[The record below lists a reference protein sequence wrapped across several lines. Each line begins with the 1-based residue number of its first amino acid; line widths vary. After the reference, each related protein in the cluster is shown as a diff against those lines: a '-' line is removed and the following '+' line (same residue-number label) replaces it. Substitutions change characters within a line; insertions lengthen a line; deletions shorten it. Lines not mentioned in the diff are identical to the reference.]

1 MTINFKSLQNRILMR
16 FIFLLMITIA
26 IILFVTLD
34 QTYRHSANKINTQFS
49 IARLVFTDKLTNHSR
64 ALYRGISPISKDF
77 TLKQLVNDAENDTAS
92 LLSAMINQ
100 QRRIKTDFSAILSS
114 DGKTIVSNIPSN
126 FTAWPVDKISQAGIN
141 VLVLN
146 DTPYLVRA
154 VPIRLIESSAKI
166 DAWLVMGIKI
176 KKLINDDLKNILGFD
191 ITLVFNHTIEVSTYS
206 NLINQAGQPV
216 TNTFINGIPTD
227 TRQNIDYQGESLA
240 LYQFVINSNDKEKLT
255 AIFTIDKDLAFI
267 NFTKLASQLIIAI
280 CIIILITVFLS
291 FRFSISIAK
300 PLKNLVKIAHEI
312 QLGNYAE
319 ITHDARVSEVNKLS
333 FALSNMQS
341 AIQQRE
347 KDNHQL
353 AFYSVLTGLPNRNHF
368 IQTMNE
374 LIEDSTQKFAVILMD
389 IDRFKEINDTLG
401 HEYGD
406 QVLQAIAKRLDENL
420 VEGGYVAYLEGDE
433 FAMLLPYQTTVDT
446 EHLFDR
452 VTKLFD
458 PFFEINNI
466 QLDVSASMGIAMY
479 PQDSIKAVSAS
490 MGIAMYPQDSIKA
503 DGLMQFADIALYVC
517 KEKHNSHELY
527 NQKFNTHSILRLN
540 LMSELRASLDNGH
553 LQLHYQPQ
561 IEIATN
567 QVKSI
572 ECLVRWQ
579 HPEHGFIYPD
589 DFIPLAEQTGNIRYL
604 TKWAIEEALKQY
616 NKLKENGFQIHMAV
630 NISAIDLTDSDLVTF
645 VKVALN
651 KHNVAPNMLMLEV
664 TESAIM
670 SDPEKAIT
678 ALTKLK
684 EMGVQLSIDD
694 FGTGYS
700 SMEQLKRT
708 PVNELKIDKSFVL
721 ELISSNE
728 DAIIVKSITDLAHN
742 LGLSVVAEGVENKE
756 SLEILH
762 KIGVETAQG
771 YFISKAIHGDDF
783 LPWLINY
790 ENNKA

>member
-1 MTINFKSLQNRILMR
+1 MTINLKSLQNRILIR
-16 FIFLLMITIA
+16 FIFLLMITIM
-26 IILFVTLD
+26 IILFVTLE
-34 QTYRHSANKINTQFS
+34 QTYRHSENQINKQFS
-49 IARLVFTDKLTNHSR
+49 IARLVFSDKLTNHSR
-64 ALYRGISPISKDF
+64 ALYRSISPISKDF
-77 TLKQLVNDAENDTAS
+77 TLKQLVNDATNDPAS
-92 LLSAMINQ
+92 LLSAVNNQ

-114 DGKTIVSNIPSN
+114 DAKTIVSNISS
-126 FTAWPVDKISQAGIN
+126 TSTTWPVKKISQTGIN
-141 VLVLN
+141 ILVLN
-146 DTPYLVRA
+146 NIPYLVRA

-166 DAWLVMGIKI
+166 NAWLVMGIKI
-176 KKLINDDLKNILGFD
+176 KKMINDDLKSILGFD
-191 ITLVFNHTIEVSTYS
+191 VTLLINNMVEVSTYPA
-206 NLINQAGQPV
+206 LIRKNNKLASQAFV
-216 TNTFINGIPTD
+216 NEIPSSD
-227 TRQNIDYQGESLA
+227 RENISFQGESLA
-240 LYQFVINSNDKEKLT
+240 LYQFVINNNDSYKLT

-267 NFTKLASQLIIAI
+267 NFTNLASQLIIAI
-280 CIIILITVFLS
+280 GVIILITVFLS

-300 PLKNLVKIAHEI
+300 PLKKLVNIAHEI
-312 QLGNYAE
+312 QRGNYVE
-319 ITHDARVSEVNKLS
+319 ITHDAHVSEVNKLS
-333 FALSNMQS
+333 FALSNMQG

-353 AFYSVLTGLPNRNHF
+353 VFYSVLTGLPNRNHF

-374 LIEDSTQKFAVILMD
+374 LIDDATQQFAVILMD

-406 QVLQAIAKRLDENL
+406 QVLQAIAKRLHEN
-420 VEGGYVAYLEGDE
+420 VVQGAYVAYLDGDE
-433 FAMLLPYQTTVDT
+433 FAMLIPCPESIIT
-446 EHLFDR
+446 ENVVAQVIDI
-452 VTKLFD
+452 FD
-458 PFFEINNI
+458 PVFEINNI
-466 QLDVSASMGIAMY
+466 QLDVSTSMGIAMY
-479 PQDSIKAVSAS
+479 PE
-490 MGIAMYPQDSIKA
+490 DSIKA

-517 KEKHNSHELY
+517 KDKHSSYELY
-527 NQKFNTHSILRLN
+527 NGKFNTHSILRLN
-540 LMSELRASLDNGH
+540 LMSELRSSLDNGH

-561 IEIATN
+561 IDIATN
-567 QVKSI
+567 QVKSL

-604 TKWAIEEALKQY
+604 TTWAIEEALKQH
-616 NKLKENGFQIHMAV
+616 NKLKANGFHIHMAV
-630 NISAIDLTDSDLVTF
+630 NISAIDLTDSDLVEF
-645 VKVALN
+645 VKVALE
-651 KHNVAPNMLMLEV
+651 KHNVVTNMLMLEV

-678 ALTKLK
+678 VLTKLK
-684 EMGVQLSIDD
+684 DMGVQLSIDD

-771 YFISKAIHGDDF
+771 YFISKAIHADDF
-783 LPWLINY
+783 LPWLLNY
-790 ENNKA
+790 EKTNINA

>member
-1 MTINFKSLQNRILMR
+1 M
-16 FIFLLMITIA
+16 
-26 IILFVTLD
+26 IILFVTLE
-34 QTYRHSANKINTQFS
+34 QTYRHSESQINKQFS
-49 IARLVFTDKLTNHSR
+49 IARLVFSDKLTNHSK

-77 TLKQLVNDAENDTAS
+77 TLKQLVNDAKNDPAS
-92 LLSAMINQ
+92 LLSAVNNH

-114 DGKTIVSNIPSN
+114 DAKTIVSNIPSVSM
-126 FTAWPVDKISQAGIN
+126 TWPVKKINQAGIN
-141 VLVLN
+141 IMVLN
-146 DTPYLVRA
+146 NIPYLVRA

-176 KKLINDDLKNILGFD
+176 KKMINDELKSILGFD
-191 ITLVFNHTIEVSTYS
+191 VTLVINNRVEVSTYPALTS
-206 NLINQAGQPV
+206 QNKKLAAQA
-216 TNTFINGIPTD
+216 FINKIQGTD
-227 TRQNIDYQGESLA
+227 RENISFQGESLA
-240 LYQFVINSNDKEKLT
+240 LYQFVINNNDFDKLT
-255 AIFTIDKDLAFI
+255 AIFTIDKDLAFV
-267 NFTKLASQLIIAI
+267 NFTNLASQLIIAI
-280 CIIILITVFLS
+280 GVIILITVFLS

-300 PLKNLVKIAHEI
+300 PLKNLANIAHEI
-312 QLGNYAE
+312 QRGNYVE
-319 ITHDARVSEVNKLS
+319 ITHDARVFEVNKLS
-333 FALSNMQS
+333 SALANMQG

-374 LIEDSTQKFAVILMD
+374 LIDGATQQVAVILMD
-389 IDRFKEINDTLG
+389 IDRFKDINDTLG

-406 QVLQAIAKRLDENL
+406 QVLQAIAKRLKENI
-420 VEGGYVAYLEGDE
+420 VQGAYVAYLDGDE
-433 FAMLLPYQTTVDT
+433 FAILIPCPGSIITDNVVAQVIDI
-446 EHLFDR
+446 
-452 VTKLFD
+452 FD
-458 PFFEINNI
+458 PVFEINNI
-466 QLDVSASMGIAMY
+466 QLDVST
-479 PQDSIKAVSAS
+479 S

-517 KEKHNSHELY
+517 KDKHNSYELY
-527 NQKFNTHSILRLN
+527 NEKFNTHSILRLN
-540 LMSELRASLDNGH
+540 LMSELRGSIDNGH

-561 IEIATN
+561 IDIATN
-567 QVKSI
+567 QVKSL

-604 TKWAIEEALKQY
+604 TTWAIEEALKQH
-616 NKLKENGFQIHMAV
+616 NKLKENDFHIHMAV
-630 NISAIDLTDSDLVTF
+630 NISAIDLTDSDLVEF
-645 VKVALN
+645 VKIALN
-651 KHNVAPNMLMLEV
+651 KHSVTPNMLMLEV

-684 EMGVQLSIDD
+684 NMGVQLSIDD

-742 LGLSVVAEGVENKE
+742 LGLSVVAEGVENKQ
-756 SLEILH
+756 SLELLH
-762 KIGVETAQG
+762 EIGVDIAQG
-771 YFISKAIHGDDF
+771 YFISKAIPANDF

-790 ENNKA
+790 ENTKTNTKTNANTNI

>member
-1 MTINFKSLQNRILMR
+1 MSINFKSLQNRILIR
-16 FIFLLMITIA
+16 FIFLLMITIS
-26 IILFVTLD
+26 IILFVTLE
-34 QTYRHSANKINTQFS
+34 QTYRHSESQINKQFTT
-49 IARLVFTDKLTNHSR
+49 AQLVFSDKLSHHSR

-77 TLKQLVNDAENDTAS
+77 TLKQLINDAESDPES
-92 LLSAMINQ
+92 LLSAMNNQ
-100 QRRIKTDFSAILSS
+100 QRRIKTDFSALLSN
-114 DGKTIVSNIPSN
+114 DAKTIVSNISSSL
-126 FTAWPVDKISQAGIN
+126 TTWPVEKIRQSGVNI
-141 VLVLN
+141 LVLN
-146 DTPYLVRA
+146 NIPYLVRA
-154 VPIRLIESSAKI
+154 VPIRLIESSSKI
-166 DAWLVMGIKI
+166 KAWLVMGIKI
-176 KKLINDDLKNILGFD
+176 KKLISDDLKNILGFD
-191 ITLVFNHTIEVSTYS
+191 VTLVLNDTVEVSTYPAL
-206 NLINQAGQPV
+206 NGQDKKLASQL
-216 TNTFINGIPTD
+216 FINEIPSAD
-227 TRQNIDYQGESLA
+227 RDNISFQGKSLA
-240 LYQFVINSNDKEKLT
+240 LYQFVINESENEKLS

-267 NFTKLASQLIIAI
+267 NFTDLASQLIFVIG
-280 CIIILITVFLS
+280 IIILLTVFLS
-291 FRFSISIAK
+291 FRFSISIAT
-300 PLKNLVKIAHEI
+300 PLKNLVNIAHKI
-312 QLGNYAE
+312 QYGNYAE

-347 KDNHQL
+347 KENHQL

-368 IQTMNE
+368 LRTMNE
-374 LIEDSTQKFAVILMD
+374 LIADATLQFAVILMD
-389 IDRFKEINDTLG
+389 IDRFKEVNDTLG

-406 QVLQAIAKRLDENL
+406 KVLQAIATRLEKSL
-420 VEGGYVAYLEGDE
+420 VRGAYVAYLEGDE
-433 FAMLLPYQTTVDT
+433 FAMLIPCQKSVEIELLVAPVINVFEQ
-446 EHLFDR
+446 
-452 VTKLFD
+452 
-458 PFFEINNI
+458 FFEINNI

-479 PQDSIKAVSAS
+479 PEDAV
-490 MGIAMYPQDSIKA
+490 KA

-517 KEKHNSHELY
+517 KDKHNSYELY
-527 NQKFNTHSILRLN
+527 NQKLNTHSILRLN
-540 LMSELRASLDNGH
+540 LMSELRGSLDNGH

-561 IEIATN
+561 IDIATN

-616 NKLKENGFQIHMAV
+616 NKLKENGFHIHMAV
-630 NISAIDLTDSDLVTF
+630 NISAIDLTDSDLVDF

-651 KHNVAPNMLMLEV
+651 KHNVVPNMLMLEV

-678 ALTKLK
+678 VLNQLK

-742 LGLSVVAEGVENKE
+742 LGLSVVAEGVENKQ

-771 YFISKAIHGDDF
+771 YFISKAIHADDF
-783 LPWLINY
+783 LPWLVNY
-790 ENNKA
+790 EKNNA